1 MENDQESKVIRLIY
15 VILFYCIYSLS
26 EFALI
31 VIALIQTFLNIF
43 NNAPNENLQVF
54 GANLGVYVKEIT
66 EYVSYVH
73 DEKPFPFS
81 DWPCVQQKDDSQ
93 S

>member
-1 MENDQESKVIRLIY
+1 MESDQENKVIRLIY

-26 EFALI
+26 ELALV
-31 VIALIQTFLNIF
+31 VIAFVQTFLNIF
-43 NNAPNENLQVF
+43 NGAPNENLQIF
-54 GANLGVYVKEIT
+54 GANLAVYVKEIT

-81 DWPCVQQKDDSQ
+81 DWPNVQQKDVSK
-93 S
+93 